1 MPREK
6 DENHPDQKDATR
18 GRIEA
23 LMKDMDIAM
32 FATHSDDGTIASR
45 PMSNNREV
53 EYSGTSWYFT
63 LEDKRVARDIA
74 ANSQVTL
81 NFQADSQWLS
91 VQGEAVLIDDRV
103 AFEEHYVSDL
113 DQWFEDGIDCPGL
126 VLIEVRAVRAT
137 AWGAVSGEVI
147 YA

>member
-1 MPREK
+1 M
-6 DENHPDQKDATR
+6 
-18 GRIEA
+18 
-23 LMKDMDIAM
+23 
-32 FATHSDDGTIASR
+32 
-45 PMSNNREV
+45 
-53 EYSGTSWYFT
+53 
-63 LEDKRVARDIA
+63 
-74 ANSQVTL
+74 
-81 NFQADSQWLS
+81 
-91 VQGEAVLIDDRV
+91 LIDDRV

>member
-32 FATHSDDGTIASR
+32 FATHSDDGTIASL

-53 EYSGTSWYFT
+53 EYSGTSLYFT
-63 LEDKRVARDIA
+63 LEDKRVARGIA

-81 NFQADSQWLS
+81 NSRPTASGS
-91 VQGEAVLIDDRV
+91 R
-103 AFEEHYVSDL
+103 
-113 DQWFEDGIDCPGL
+113 C
-126 VLIEVRAVRAT
+126 RARRC
-137 AWGAVSGEVI
+137 
-147 YA
+147 